1 MEPSKSSIFDYK
13 FSLIV
18 DLLIRLAVL
27 YLLISWCF
35 GLLRPFFEIL
45 IWGSIISI
53 AVYPAYHK
61 LVLLLR
67 GKKIIASLIVTL
79 LMLSVL
85 IIPSWLVTES
95 LINGIDFI
103 RHSYREGQPFIPPP
117 GATTKDWPV
126 FLKPV
131 VDIWQLASTNLEGL
145 LVKYRDQLKEV
156 GSVMLGL
163 FAGFGKGVAMFLA
176 SIILSGVLLNYS
188 DDLAESAAKIFQK
201 LSGDRDE
208 TFAAVTVNTVRSVV
222 KGILGVAVIQAG
234 LAGIG
239 FFVAGIPF
247 AGFWTVLCLVLAIVQ
262 VGSGPVVIPI
272 VIYTFS
278 TADTLTAVLLAI
290 WMGLVLVSDNVLKP
304 LLLGRGVSVPML
316 VVFLGAIGGFITTGF
331 LGLFIGAV
339 VLSIGYKLFIEW
351 KNEPNV

>member
-1 MEPSKSSIFDYK
+1 MEPSKSSIFDFK

-45 IWGSIISI
+45 IWGCIISI

-61 LVLLLR
+61 LALLLK

-85 IIPSWLVTES
+85 IVPSWLVTES

-103 RHSYREGQPFIPPP
+103 RHSYREGQPLIPPP
-117 GATTKDWPV
+117 GPSTKDWPV

-131 VDIWQLASTNLEGL
+131 VDVWQLASANLEGL
-145 LVKYRDQLKEV
+145 LMKYRDQLKEA
-156 GSVMLGL
+156 GSMLLSL
-163 FAGFGKGVAMFLA
+163 FAGFGKGIAMFLA

-188 DDLAESAAKIFQK
+188 DDLAEAASKIFQK

-208 TFAAVTVNTVRSVV
+208 NFAAITVNTVRSVV
-222 KGILGVAVIQAG
+222 KGILGVAVIQSA

-239 FFVAGIPF
+239 FFAAGIPF
-247 AGFWTVLCLVLAIVQ
+247 AGLWTVLCLVLAIVQ

-290 WMGLVLVSDNVLKP
+290 WMAIVLVSDNVLKP
-304 LLLGRGVSVPML
+304 LLLGRGASVPML

-351 KNEPNV
+351 KNEPN